1 LNKDR
6 KKINALSVSLSF
18 SLCGASKTAWIDV
31 KIKKKKNER
40 ERERERE
47 EWASIVLLGC
57 HPSIQNHPP
66 THPPPYPPIIMIM
79 SSYEKSSGR
88 ISTVP
93 K

>member
-47 EWASIVLLGC
+47 REEWASIVLLGC

-66 THPPPYPPIIMIM
+66 TTIPSHY
-79 SSYEKSSGR
+79 YDNEQL
-88 ISTVP
+88 
-93 K
+93 

>member
-31 KIKKKKNER
+31 KIKKERER